1 MRQDRGGRSGWCRR
15 WPSHPP
21 SCIAEALI
29 GVRRTASL
37 ARGPESG
44 GGQAR
49 PAGLGAQPDLRIV
62 RIASADAELRK
73 TLIDEC
79 LAGCLIALHGARDW
93 MAVNGQG
100 NARRISLRCLPR
112 GGPITCW
119 RPFLG
124 CGVVCRRGATV
135 APSADRNPPWEA
147 TWWRLPVLQTQ
158 GASRDGGCG

>member
-1 MRQDRGGRSGWCRR
+1 MGTSDGFAGRD
-15 WPSHPP
+15 
-21 SCIAEALI
+21 
-29 GVRRTASL
+29 
-37 ARGPESG
+37 PESG
-44 GGQAR
+44 GGEAR

-124 CGVVCRRGATV
+124 CGVVCRTGATV
-135 APSADRNPPWEA
+135 APSADRNAPWEA
-147 TWWRLPVLQTQ
+147 TWWRLPVLKTQ
-158 GASRDGGCG
+158 GASRGWWLWLIAVSIVAFAALSGP